1 MGLSYEESKK
11 FVFRGLWL
19 LAAVTLVEVIVSLFG
34 KGWIV
39 AGVEKNPFIYGGAA
53 LLIIALS
60 IYKAYFIVYDFMH
73 MRYEAKG
80 MAMSVLLP
88 TGLLVW
94 AIIAFFQEGDSWKNR
109 RENHGNFIKTEKVD
123 EMKQESF
130 NSKDTKV
137 IEKF

>member
-34 KGWIV
+34 RGWIV